1 MTGSAALEAR
11 SVSKSYGAVS
21 ALNDVTVE
29 FRRGEVTA
37 LLGDNGAGKSTLI
50 KVLSGVVRPDIGTI
64 LVHGVEHSFHTPH
77 DAISAGVETVYQDLA
92 LAPALDIADN
102 VYLGRE
108 VMRSGPLGWLG
119 VINRRSMRQTV
130 TEELKDL
137 KINIGSVASAPVEA
151 MSGGQRQAVA
161 IARSVMWSQ
170 DILILDEPTAA
181 LGMRESDAVLGLIES
196 VRARGLTVILVS
208 HALPHVMRVAD
219 RAVVMRHGRVVD
231 DIERENLDADHLV
244 GHIVGSR

>member
-1 MTGSAALEAR
+1 MTGSVALEAR

-21 ALNDVTVE
+21 ALTDVSVE

-50 KVLSGVVRPDIGTI
+50 KVLSGVVRPDTGAI
-64 LVHGVEHSFHTPH
+64 LVHGVEHSFNTPH
-77 DAISAGVETVYQDLA
+77 DAITAGVETVYQDLA

-119 VINRRSMRQTV
+119 VINRRLMRQKV

-137 KINIGSVASAPVEA
+137 RINIGSVASSPVED

-181 LGMRESDAVLGLIES
+181 LGMRESDAVLELIES
-196 VRARGLTVILVS
+196 VRARGLTVIIVS
-208 HALPHVMRVAD
+208 HALPHIMRVAD
-219 RAVVMRHGRVVD
+219 RAVVMRHGRVVA
-231 DIERENLDADHLV
+231 DIERENLDAEHLV
-244 GHIVGSR
+244 GLIVGSR